1 MYNSAYFNDRYKVL
15 KQIGKGG
22 MSFVYLCVDKNIG
35 KKWAIKCINYS
46 NSKSDG
52 RKHLKSSN
60 GCLAESEINL
70 LKSLDYY
77 MFPQIIDAFRQN
89 NNIYIV
95 TDYVEGEN
103 LESYLKREGPMPV
116 NTALKYFEE
125 LLNALIYLHSRNPAI
140 LYLDMKPANIMLKP
154 DGSIKLIDFGIAGSI
169 LLKSKSLGSIGYS
182 PPEQYVAGSELS
194 ERTDMFALAM
204 TLYSMLTG
212 EKPDKNLQR
221 QRELVSQSK
230 EIPHFL
236 KEIILSCINEKVE
249 LRPYPEDVIKTLR
262 ENKARGVGSLPVCMV
277 AGLVLM
283 SITILSLF
291 GVRALKQYK
300 AVRYREEM
308 LTKASE
314 YIENGEYNL
323 QGVKIIC
330 GYIDSRLLDD
340 KTTDYFTYEVA
351 KNYFDIQKDY
361 GKARIY
367 FKRLDL
373 NIYPEAARYIRLC
386 DGMRKFSDDENTLA
400 GMLTNE
406 IENTKNRNKEK
417 E

>member
-1 MYNSAYFNDRYKVL
+1 
-15 KQIGKGG
+15 
-22 MSFVYLCVDKNIG
+22 
-35 KKWAIKCINYS
+35 
-46 NSKSDG
+46 
-52 RKHLKSSN
+52 
-60 GCLAESEINL
+60 
-70 LKSLDYY
+70 

-116 NTALKYFEE
+116 NIALKYFEE

>member
-204 TLYSMLTG
+204 TLSSMLTG
-212 EKPDKNLQR
+212 EKPDKDLQR

-236 KEIILSCINEKVE
+236 KEIILSCTNEKVE

-277 AGLVLM
+277 AGLVLL

-406 IENTKNRNKEK
+406 IENTKKRNKEK

>member
-140 LYLDMKPANIMLKP
+140 
-154 DGSIKLIDFGIAGSI
+154 
-169 LLKSKSLGSIGYS
+169 
-182 PPEQYVAGSELS
+182 
-194 ERTDMFALAM
+194 
-204 TLYSMLTG
+204 
-212 EKPDKNLQR
+212 
-221 QRELVSQSK
+221 
-230 EIPHFL
+230 
-236 KEIILSCINEKVE
+236 
-249 LRPYPEDVIKTLR
+249 
-262 ENKARGVGSLPVCMV
+262 
-277 AGLVLM
+277 
-283 SITILSLF
+283 
-291 GVRALKQYK
+291 
-300 AVRYREEM
+300 
-308 LTKASE
+308 
-314 YIENGEYNL
+314 
-323 QGVKIIC
+323 
-330 GYIDSRLLDD
+330 
-340 KTTDYFTYEVA
+340 
-351 KNYFDIQKDY
+351 
-361 GKARIY
+361 
-367 FKRLDL
+367 
-373 NIYPEAARYIRLC
+373 
-386 DGMRKFSDDENTLA
+386 
-400 GMLTNE
+400 
-406 IENTKNRNKEK
+406 
-417 E
+417 